1 MGFSSVPT
9 LAGPQA
15 DNTKE
20 NTIIV
25 ASKRYSDF
33 FIFFLLLKY
42 VGWGKAPLQN

>member
-33 FIFFLLLKY
+33 FIFFLLLNM
-42 VGWGKAPLQN
+42 VDSGTVPLQN